1 MLAKEITVV
10 RDRVGVV
17 GSFLDTYTVYKL
29 INVTNPTLGQK
40 VSEEE
45 LQKLIEDGINVI
57 IV

>member
-1 MLAKEITVV
+1 MLEKEITVG

-29 INVTNPTLGQK
+29 INVTSPPRGQS
-40 VSEEE
+40 VSKEE